1 MFMHEIVIDE
11 KDLKLQIQ
19 KVIMDNY
26 NDLKNTQDVGY
37 TSWIVAEKVVD
48 KIEKSKEKRKNNL
61 DYLKVEL

>member
-1 MFMHEIVIDE
+1 MHEIVIDE

>member
-37 TSWIVAEKVVD
+37 TSWIMAEKVVD